1 MTRNDDKT
9 SGLDRRSFLAGS
21 VAGAALPLL
30 PKGVY
35 ASDTHRFTHGNFDI
49 AVVSDGFLTLPVSIV
64 LPDAAPEERDGIMRR
79 LGGTPEGAPFH
90 TNIPIIRTG
99 RDLIVVDNGS
109 GGNFQA
115 SAGKLSANLA
125 TAGIDPAAVTKVVFT
140 HVHPDHAGG
149 TVGAGGKLTFPNA
162 QYFVSE
168 REWAFWTD
176 PNYEKTM
183 SKALHGFARGAQRD
197 LFAVKER
204 LALVKPGDEIVTG
217 MQVLD
222 TRGHTPGHISL
233 ELAGGDGLV
242 ISGDAATS
250 NIVFFEHPDWHFGFD
265 TDPDL
270 ALKTR
275 KTLIDRAATEKL
287 TLLGYHWSYPG
298 IGRTERN
305 GATYRFVAAS

>member
-1 MTRNDDKT
+1 MTRTDDKT

-35 ASDTHRFTHGNFDI
+35 AADTHRFTHGNFDI

-90 TNIPIIRTG
+90 TNIPFIRTG
-99 RDLIVVDNGS
+99 NDLIVVDNGS

-115 SAGKLSANLA
+115 SAGKLSVNLA
-125 TAGIDPAAVTKVVFT
+125 TAGIDPTAVTKVVFT
-140 HVHPDHAGG
+140 HAHPDHAGG
-149 TVGAGGKLTFPNA
+149 TVGADGKLTFPNS

-168 REWAFWTD
+168 REWAFWTNPD
-176 PNYEKTM
+176 YENTM
-183 SKALHGFARGAQRD
+183 PKALHGFARGAQRD

-204 LALVKPGDEIVTG
+204 LTLVKPGDEIVSG

-242 ISGDAATS
+242 ITGDAATS

-265 TDPDL
+265 TDPEL
-270 ALKTR
+270 ALMTR

-298 IGRTERN
+298 IGRAERN
-305 GATYRFVAAS
+305 GAAYRFVAGA

>member
-1 MTRNDDKT
+1 MTRTDDKT
-9 SGLDRRSFLAGS
+9 SSLDRRSFLAGS
-21 VAGAALPLL
+21 AAGAALPLL

-35 ASDTHRFTHGNFDI
+35 AAETHRFTHGAFDI
-49 AVVSDGFLTLPVSIV
+49 AVVSDGFLTLPVGIV

-79 LGGTPEGAPFH
+79 LGGTPERAPFH
-90 TNIPIIRTG
+90 TNIPLIRTG
-99 RDLIVVDNGS
+99 GDLIVVDNGS

-125 TAGIDPAAVTKVVFT
+125 TAGIDSAEVTKVVFT

-149 TVGAGGKLTFPNA
+149 TIGMDGTLTFPNA

-168 REWAFWTD
+168 REWAFWTNPD
-176 PNYEKTM
+176 YEKIM
-183 SKALHGFARGAQRD
+183 PKALHGFARGAQRD
-197 LFAVKER
+197 LFAVKDR
-204 LALVKPGDEIVTG
+204 LTLVRPGDEIVSG

-233 ELAGGDGLV
+233 ELEGGDGLV

-275 KTLIDRAATEKL
+275 KMLIDRAATEKL

-298 IGRTERN
+298 IGRAERN
-305 GATYRFVAAS
+305 GNAYRFVAGT